1 MKKRA
6 LTFLIFLLGLS
17 SLVFAEGSLKV
28 VAAYGGKEKIFQQ
41 FTKDTGIKVDF
52 IDMSSGELLSKLE
65 AEQGKPSADVWFGG
79 GLDSFIAAKNKGL
92 LEKYE
97 SKENIEFISLE
108 YRDKDGYWSGISI
121 VPVGFMVNNEL
132 LKEKKLLAPKVWEDL
147 ANTQYK
153 DEIMMANPAISGT
166 NYAMV
171 DGLIQG
177 MGEEK
182 AWQYFK
188 GLNENIPFFAK
199 RGGEPPKKV
208 ASGEFAVAVIPMS
221 GEFIAMEEKYPITTI
236 YPEDMIPWVP
246 AGMAIFKNAENL
258 DEAKAFVDWALSK
271 KGQEFIKSQDPRMMV
286 RSDIEIPKSV
296 KNINKDKLI
305 KLNIDT
311 LGADREKVLKK
322 WNDQFGNK
330 AQ

>member
-1 MKKRA
+1 MKKII
-6 LTFLIFLLGLS
+6 LTTLLACVTLTTQV
-17 SLVFAEGSLKV
+17 LAKNLKV
-28 VAAYGGKEKIFQQ
+28 VAAYGNKEKIFQE
-41 FTKDTGIKVDF
+41 FTKETGIKVDF
-52 IDMSSGELLSKLE
+52 LDLSSGEVLSRIQ
-65 AEQGKPSADVWFGG
+65 AENGKPSADVWFGG
-79 GLDSFIAAKNKGL
+79 GIDSFIAAKNKGL
-92 LEKYE
+92 LEKYVSPE
-97 SKENIEFISLE
+97 MKEVPLK

-147 ANTQYK
+147 TNTQYK

>member
-1 MKKRA
+1 MKKII
-6 LTFLIFLLGLS
+6 LTTLLACVTLTTQV
-17 SLVFAEGSLKV
+17 LAKNLKV
-28 VAAYGGKEKIFQQ
+28 VAAYGNKEKIFQE
-41 FTKDTGIKVDF
+41 FTKETGIKVDF
-52 IDMSSGELLSKLE
+52 LDLSSGEVLSRIQ
-65 AEQGKPSADVWFGG
+65 AENGKPSADVWFGG
-79 GLDSFIAAKNKGL
+79 GIDSFIAAKNKGL

-132 LKEKKLLAPKVWEDL
+132 LKEKKLPAPKVWEDL

-305 KLNIDT
+305 KLNIDI

>member
-1 MKKRA
+1 MKKII
-6 LTFLIFLLGLS
+6 LTTLLACVTLTTQV
-17 SLVFAEGSLKV
+17 LAKNLKV
-28 VAAYGGKEKIFQQ
+28 VAAYGNKEKIFQE
-41 FTKDTGIKVDF
+41 FTKETGIKVDF
-52 IDMSSGELLSKLE
+52 LDLSSGEVLSRIQ
-65 AEQGKPSADVWFGG
+65 AENGKPSADVWFGG
-79 GLDSFIAAKNKGL
+79 GIDSFIAAKNKGL

-132 LKEKKLLAPKVWEDL
+132 LKEKKLPAPKVWEDL